1 MKIFYECD
9 RFGNYEIGNSEDERT
24 VYIQDDFSRLGLA
37 SRFGWVP
44 CKCGE
49 TDGTVDCRHKTVMDM
64 INSATSYL
72 DNHQGEEIDD
82 PGYFEEE
89 D

>member
-9 RFGNYEIGNSEDERT
+9 RFGNCEIGNSRNGRT
-24 VYIQDDFSRLGLA
+24 VYIQDDWSRPGLA
-37 SRFGWVP
+37 SMFGWIP

-49 TDGTVDCRHKTVMDM
+49 TDGTVQCKHKTVDEM
-64 INSATSYL
+64 IEDATSYL

-82 PGYFEEE
+82 PGYFEE